1 MNNHFGL
8 FSEESLAAYQ
18 EALAEQAGTDFAESD
33 SYDFTTCIRPDG
45 SAYGTD
51 GTCRK
56 GREGEAKAAAKD
68 AQALRRNANR
78 GSAGEDKYLKALKNT
93 MERASEQ
100 GGESKKI
107 HDEIKE
113 IFAAR
118 RANGGRMDPSQR
130 KKLMERSIALSHAV
144 EAAAKKT

>member
-1 MNNHFGL
+1 MNSPFGG
-8 FSEESLAAYQ
+8 FAEEALAAYQ
-18 EALAEQAGTDFAESD
+18 EALAEKEGLDFSEGGT
-33 SYDFTTCIRPDG
+33 YDFTTCIRPDG
-45 SAYGTD
+45 SAYGTG

-56 GREGEAKAAAKD
+56 GTEGEAAIKD
-68 AQALRRNANR
+68 AKSLRRNANR
-78 GSAGEDKYLKALKNT
+78 GSAGEDAYLKALKNT
-93 MERASEQ
+93 MGRAAEQ

-118 RANGGRMDPSQR
+118 RANGGRMDPAQR

-144 EAAAKKT
+144 ESAAKKA